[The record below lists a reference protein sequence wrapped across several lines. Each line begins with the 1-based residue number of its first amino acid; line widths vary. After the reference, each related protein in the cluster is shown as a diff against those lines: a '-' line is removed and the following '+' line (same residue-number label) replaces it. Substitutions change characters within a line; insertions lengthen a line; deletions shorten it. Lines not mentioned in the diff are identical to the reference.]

1 MDHRSADT
9 TSAYYGV
16 EKDEACGDGHV
27 AGPRG
32 GSAWQSR
39 ADGFSDSLRSA
50 VGRGA
55 WGNCVEPSNVKAG
68 GNACPIRF
76 QCPGCSS
83 YRPDP
88 SHLPSIED
96 QIRSLTANLEVARA
110 MGAAA
115 FIIKGLEGEIAD
127 YQNEVTTMKAKL
139 AAMTDEERGEV
150 EEASK
155 IRRRLRSGAAVSG

>member
-1 MDHRSADT
+1 
-9 TSAYYGV
+9 
-16 EKDEACGDGHV
+16 
-27 AGPRG
+27 
-32 GSAWQSR
+32 
-39 ADGFSDSLRSA
+39 
-50 VGRGA
+50 
-55 WGNCVEPSNVKAG
+55 
-68 GNACPIRF
+68 
-76 QCPGCSS
+76 
-83 YRPDP
+83 
-88 SHLPSIED
+88 
-96 QIRSLTANLEVARA
+96 